1 MTKFIGGIGA
11 VAQDENSH
19 STTGEGHLRESSL
32 TSFGVAIATS
42 IFTGDEDVQT
52 PTTSGVF
59 RRPWQMTLP
68 SEPHTEVY
76 NVSSPPPI
84 KMHQSPPCLIDSSA
98 NIHSSSSSASSYI

>member
-1 MTKFIGGIGA
+1 VRRSVG

-42 IFTGDEDVQT
+42 ILTGDEDVQT

-68 SEPHTEVY
+68 SEPHTESTMLVFLHRSKCI
-76 NVSSPPPI
+76 NPRHV
-84 KMHQSPPCLIDSSA
+84 
-98 NIHSSSSSASSYI
+98 